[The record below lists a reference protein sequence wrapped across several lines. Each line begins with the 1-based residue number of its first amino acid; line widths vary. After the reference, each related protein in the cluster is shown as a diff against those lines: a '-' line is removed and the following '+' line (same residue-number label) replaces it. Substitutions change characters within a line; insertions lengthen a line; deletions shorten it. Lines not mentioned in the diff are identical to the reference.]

1 MPTDFPKAG
10 DDKAVSLRNSDYA
23 RFDLAYAQDLKANH
37 PDVWALGGNIRGN
50 AQFAI
55 LSRIQKQGG
64 SPKTRAEE
72 KAVRLREAW
81 AARHYGNKRPP
92 GVVAQI
98 KWLVV
103 GSLGESKMKSLINDE
118 KEKRR
123 GQDGS
128 GAARNA
134 APEPTGDGGHAAPD
148 GVLLRTAIVRAVRRE
163 TRPTAQSPERKLVVV
178 DFVASTEDVDSHDS
192 ILVCDW
198 AEAGR
203 LKRYESN
210 PVLLWMHNRGEPR
223 PAIGHC
229 ENVVVRNAKGNAI
242 GSASLRLEGNV
253 LLATAVF
260 DDSTE
265 FDREIAAKYEKGVL
279 RAFSV
284 GFCPGKC
291 EVRVIDDRE
300 VVVFSENELREI
312 SAVNVPSNAAALAT
326 GQRDLVQ
333 TAREMAR
340 AAGGTVA
347 MRDVLTRL
355 STIPQ
360 TRDVPSTDRDVTPT
374 PALGHGDIMATP
386 IKKIVHPDAS
396 TVRATDDGATF
407 DVACPHC
414 DAPVEVSARSLP
426 LPTKRATE
434 IEEARKAL
442 DTERAALAS
451 ERTALTETRAL
462 LESEQ
467 KRAAGL
473 ESRLAETSR
482 GLSNM
487 LLAAAD
493 RDVTERIG
501 KKIEPHE
508 KDEEMSL
515 ARMFLAD
522 NAPDMDGPKDADGKP
537 TRTLGQ
543 KKWAERLA
551 KLDQRRDLGLLA
563 APITADAPI
572 AAPDQRT
579 QAAAAANQTDK
590 PNTFS
595 RGGDAFAALLDAPS
609 AAA

>member
-10 DDKAVSLRNSDYA
+10 DDKAVSLRNSEVA
-23 RFDLAYAQDLKANH
+23 RFDLAYAQDLKDNH
-37 PDVWALGGNIRGN
+37 PDVWRLGGNIRGN

-81 AARHYGNKRPP
+81 AARHFGNKRPP

-103 GSLGESKMKSLINDE
+103 GSLGEQKMKALINAE

-123 GQDGS
+123 GQDDG
-128 GAARNA
+128 GEARHA
-134 APEPTGDGGHAAPD
+134 APEPAGNGGHAAPD
-148 GVLLRTAIVRAVRRE
+148 GVLLRTAHVRAVRRE
-163 TRPTAQSPERKLVVV
+163 TRPTAENRERKLVVV

-229 ENVVVRNAKGNAI
+229 ENVRT
-242 GSASLRLEGNV
+242 EGKK

-291 EVRVIDDRE
+291 EVRIIDGRE
-300 VVVFSENELREI
+300 VVVFSENELREN
-312 SAVNVPSNAAALAT
+312 SAVNVPSNAAALVT

-340 AAGGTVA
+340 SAGGAVQ

-355 STIPQ
+355 STLPQ
-360 TRDVPSTDRDVTPT
+360 TRDVPSTDRDATPT
-374 PALGHGDIMATP
+374 PAHGHGETLMAT
-386 IKKIVHPDAS
+386 KKIVVPDER

-407 DVACPHC
+407 DLSCPHC

-426 LPTKRATE
+426 LPAKAAKD
-434 IEEARKAL
+434 IEETRKAL
-442 DTERAALAS
+442 DTERAALTA
-451 ERTALTETRAL
+451 ERTALTEVRAL

-473 ESRLAETSR
+473 EARLAEANR
-482 GLSNM
+482 GLSGM
-487 LLAAAD
+487 LLATAE
-493 RDVTERIG
+493 RDVMERIG

-522 NAPDMDGPKDADGKP
+522 NAPDADGPKDAEGKP

-551 KLDQRRDLGLLA
+551 KLDQRRDLGLLT
-563 APITADAPI
+563 APITAGAPLAGPDAQTR
-572 AAPDQRT
+572 AASEPNT
-579 QAAAAANQTDK
+579 TDK
-590 PNTFS
+590 PTLT
-595 RGGDAFAALLDAPS
+595 RGGDAFAALLDAP